1 MEDDII
7 DSGLGEDLDTTTPDT
22 STDDKPMSLLE
33 ALEAAAADIP
43 EDGEEAPPEA
53 QEGDDD
59 TTKQGDD
66 DKGTETPPEE
76 AKELPEDV
84 RDYISALEVE
94 KTIAEQFKASLEPHF
109 GFIQEIGVNPY
120 EHVEQL
126 LGLSEALHKGSPE
139 VKAQVLANLFESF
152 GVDVNLLDDALSAV
166 MNKPQ
171 PTATD
176 LLINKIDQLE
186 RKLTQPQKAAP
197 VEQSYPPE
205 PTPEMIEQVKEFAAK
220 NPYFERVQAD
230 MGLLLQA
237 GRASSLEDAYA
248 KAVKLNDEIQNEL
261 RQKATKTV
269 SAAKAGTTQ
278 LKSSGSPS
286 RSAPNAKPLSL
297 REALEKAMEG

>member
-1 MEDDII
+1 MDDEII
-7 DSGLGEDLDTTTPDT
+7 DSGIGEDLDNTPEDT
-22 STDDKPMSLLE
+22 SSEDKPLSLSE
-33 ALEAAAADIP
+33 ALEQAAADIP
-43 EDGEEAPPEA
+43 DDGEEAPSEA
-53 QEGDDD
+53 QEGE
-59 TTKQGDD
+59 
-66 DKGTETPPEE
+66 DKPEE
-76 AKELPEDV
+76 APPTPEEEKALPEDV
-84 RDYISALEVE
+84 RNYISELEVE

-109 GFIQEIGVNPY
+109 SFIQEIGVNPY

-176 LLINKIDQLE
+176 ILMQKMDNLE
-186 RKLTQPQKAAP
+186 RKISQPQRAP
-197 VEQSYPPE
+197 EPQSIPE
-205 PTPEMIEQVKEFAAK
+205 PTADMVAQVQEFAAK
-220 NPYFERVQAD
+220 NPYFERVQSD

-248 KAVKLNDEIQNEL
+248 KAVKLNDEIQAEI
-261 RQKATKTV
+261 RQKATKTAG
-269 SAAKAGTTQ
+269 AAKAGTAQ

-286 RSAPNAKPLSL
+286 RSASNTKSLSL
-297 REALEKAMEG
+297 REALERAMES